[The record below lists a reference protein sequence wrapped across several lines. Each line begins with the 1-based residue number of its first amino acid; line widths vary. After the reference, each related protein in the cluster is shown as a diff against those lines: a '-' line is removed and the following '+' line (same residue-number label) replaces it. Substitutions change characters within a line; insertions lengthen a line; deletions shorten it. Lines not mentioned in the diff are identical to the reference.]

1 MQHIAAQAILRLPV
15 LTNRMAAM
23 QAWPQQRRQFTFSVL
38 CNAKVAHCSSA
49 EPVWPVCSCM
59 AVIVVANQSILL
71 RGKAYE
77 PVCLEENF
85 GKLQDCCVRRD
96 SVQYDLCMMLK
107 VCITCW

>member
-23 QAWPQQRRQFTFSVL
+23 QAWPQQRCRFTFSVL

-59 AVIVVANQSILL
+59 AVIVVAKQSILL

-77 PVCLEENF
+77 PVWLEENF

-96 SVQYDLCMMLK
+96 SVQYDCVSIMSARH
-107 VCITCW
+107 TCA

>member
-23 QAWPQQRRQFTFSVL
+23 QAWPQQRCRFTFSVL
-38 CNAKVAHCSSA
+38 CNAKVAHFSSA
-49 EPVWPVCSCM
+49 EHVWPVCSCM

-71 RGKAYE
+71 RSKAYE
-77 PVCLEENF
+77 PVWLEENL

-96 SVQYDLCMMLK
+96 LVQYDLCMMLK